1 MCINLLSQCSYLHL
15 SLSWLRSFGNSLT
28 HQYKS
33 VSALPTVRCTT
44 ILATLYMFVKI
55 LRVFMVSPLISPI
68 PISPKMPFTCP
79 EYLIE
84 YSWHGENFSLRLF
97 DLFVKTSTSISLY
110 CSVHVRQ
117 CFSRKRQVTLPFAC
131 QQNICISICQA
142 PEKLQFACGSITH
155 AGAVALPTPYSL
167 LPTSP
172 HAPAVATRRRRRSG
186 HLMCHI

>member
-1 MCINLLSQCSYLHL
+1 MFLSTSFAFLAKLLRQFLNPPVQIRFSSSNC
-15 SLSWLRSFGNSLT
+15 
-28 HQYKS
+28 
-33 VSALPTVRCTT
+33 
-44 ILATLYMFVKI
+44 TLYDYFQQLYI
-55 LRVFMVSPLISPI
+55 CLLRYFEYSWFPLSFP
-68 PISPKMPFTCP
+68 PLPFPPKMPFTCP

-142 PEKLQFACGSITH
+142 PEKLQFVCGSITH

-172 HAPAVATRRRRRSG
+172 HAPAVATRRRRRRG